1 MRNELIF
8 GTEPYLV
15 NAYRKEVAKGVD
27 MPDINMLE
35 AEQFTETERDF
46 ARQAPFM
53 ASRRVLILQFEKL
66 QANALLEKYLEK
78 PPQKTDLFLFVK
90 EVDRRLTLFK
100 RFPKDGIRQFDKDER
115 MLERFLL
122 SYVKKNGCMITKQA
136 YEELLYRINYS
147 MDEVNLYHVKSAL
160 EKLCTTSSE
169 ITPDLVGRLIPLNE
183 KEDIFRLIRLIDEKQ
198 AVELF
203 HQADLMLENGEQ
215 NVIGTLS
222 LLLRSYRILYKLSVC
237 GCTLKEAGVHART
250 FVPKLTGRQAD
261 EGINIIQDAV
271 NGIKGG
277 KYPPE
282 FALRFCLSK
291 LCQLNQ

>member
-8 GTEPYLV
+8 GTEPYLI
-15 NAYRKEVAKGVD
+15 NTYRKEVAKGVD

-53 ASRRVLILQFEKL
+53 ASRRVVILQFDKL

-78 PPQKTDLFLFVK
+78 PSQRTDLFLFVK
-90 EVDRRLTLFK
+90 EVDRRLTLYK
-100 RFPKDGIRQFDKDER
+100 QFPKDAVRQFDKDEQT
-115 MLERFLL
+115 LERFLL
-122 SYVKKNGCMITKQA
+122 SYVKKSGCKITKQA
-136 YEELLYRINYS
+136 YDELLYRINYG
-147 MDEVNLYHVKSAL
+147 MEEVNLYHVKSAL
-160 EKLCTTSSE
+160 KKLCTTSSE
-169 ITPDLVGRLIPLNE
+169 ITPDLVERLIPLNE
-183 KEDIFRLIRLIDEKQ
+183 KEDIFRLIRLIDEKRT
-198 AVELF
+198 VELF
-203 HQADLMLENGEQ
+203 HQVDLMLENGEQ

-222 LLLRSYRILYKLSVC
+222 LLLCSYRILYKLSVC
-237 GCTLKEAGVHART
+237 GCTLKEAGVHAKT

-261 EGINIIQDAV
+261 EGIFIIQDAV
-271 NGIKGG
+271 NGIKSG

-291 LCQLNQ
+291 LCLLK